1 MMNTQSFSAKQL
13 FIAFATGAAAG
24 AVVAYLTAPR
34 SGKET
39 RAALQ
44 TWARDA
50 RDKAVVIPRAV
61 RNAVDRGTKAGKEAF
76 LESYGGGNGHPTH
89 A

>member
-1 MMNTQSFSAKQL
+1 MIQRKHL

-24 AVVAYLTAPR
+24 AVAAYLTAPR
-34 SGKET
+34 TGKEM
-39 RAALQ
+39 RASLQ

-50 RDKAVVIPRAV
+50 RDKAVVIPTAIRHA
-61 RNAVDRGTKAGKEAF
+61 AKAGKEAF
-76 LESYGGGNGHPTH
+76 AESYRGENGHQPH

>member
-1 MMNTQSFSAKQL
+1 MIETNGFSKKQL

-24 AVVAYLTAPR
+24 AAVAYLTAPR
-34 SGKET
+34 TGKEM
-39 RAALQ
+39 RATLQ

-50 RDKAVVIPRAV
+50 RDKAAVIPQAIRHA
-61 RNAVDRGTKAGKEAF
+61 TKAGKEAF
-76 LESYGGGNGHPTH
+76 AEAYRGENGHQTH